1 MRQADTSYTF
11 SRIPD
16 GPQNVERVYN
26 NVRVLSDLDDIL
38 TTDFS
43 FTDRLG
49 QTIAI
54 PTTASK
60 RSIKPIAAEGYC
72 KAVWDFKNGDMLL
85 GEDGKTLYVRDV
97 DRSGANMRLDSWHA
111 ISNLENEYHV
121 PGRDTYSPW
130 NDQLRVECAK
140 KTERVRHGVKF
151 TDRAFI
157 RFNGQMADID
167 SSSPYFS
174 EPFEVTLDVR
184 FDDGLAGQA
193 VQFLRDVTV
202 DDKSGMNLCRMFATP
217 LLEPYKHLTYVLYGD
232 GGNGKGILL
241 NTLAQSLPGLTASVD
256 SQKILGG
263 RRGSGGFDTQQEMGK
278 LIGALWAFDE
288 DADTISLEQLT
299 ALKKISTG
307 DSVTARRIQENAVSF
322 APKCT
327 FIVATNN
334 PVITTMSNAIARRF
348 VYVRMKD
355 GRKPSEFQEL
365 LEFRREYGVA
375 PFLMA
380 SCLTWLQHGD
390 DPYYDVS
397 VGSAADLSEAEQWL
411 VDMICEQGYAVSRDN
426 PYPESAR
433 EHKSSISKLGLKTQ
447 SKKIQDS
454 SIRVLVVADERRFH
468 PYREAWEKDQQQL
481 EEASKPLPVPEP
493 IENSEP
499 VSLAELDFHADYVP
513 ARPDKSALNWKKQ
526 AENSNIDTSVVPDS
540 AAYAVVPK
548 PGFMVIDMDKAH
560 GEDEQDGWESLQY
573 SVGQYGSEE
582 FPKTYLVKTPSG
594 GVHAYYR
601 MPDGLSGHILNKVH
615 VGGANIDLRVD
626 GLGYVVGAGSHTN
639 GGNYQLVDLPDGD
652 SVPVLSN
659 GLIRWLDRAGC
670 IIREQT
676 SAPSTVLSSPAQTAP
691 TQPSPG
697 VLTPLERLLSSAYGD
712 NHSSNGE
719 PPIDMTVIPKGQR
732 NRTLFEWLYG
742 RAANHP
748 ENIEQITRDFYERGR
763 LSGLPDKELDTIFKS
778 VMSRIN

>member
-26 NVRVLSDLDDIL
+26 NVRV
-38 TTDFS
+38 
-43 FTDRLG
+43 
-49 QTIAI
+49 
-54 PTTASK
+54 
-60 RSIKPIAAEGYC
+60 
-72 KAVWDFKNGDMLL
+72 
-85 GEDGKTLYVRDV
+85 

-121 PGRDTYSPW
+121 PGRDAYSPW

-241 NTLAQSLPGLTASVD
+241 NTLAASLPGLTASVD

-322 APKCT
+322 APRCT

-355 GRKPSEFQEL
+355 GRKPSEFASL
-365 LEFRREYGVA
+365 LEFRRQYGVA

-397 VGSAADLSEAEQWL
+397 VGSASDLSEAEQWL

-426 PYPESAR
+426 PYSESAR
-433 EHKSSISKLGLKTQ
+433 EHKSSISKLGLK
-447 SKKIQDS
+447 SGYRWKDNS
-454 SIRVLVVADERRFH
+454 SIRVLVVADERRFK
-468 PYREAWEKDQQQL
+468 PYREAWEKDQKQL
-481 EEASKPLPVPEP
+481 EEASKPLPVPGP
-493 IENSEP
+493 IESTGRISLSEFG
-499 VSLAELDFHADYVP
+499 FHADYVP
-513 ARPDKSALNWKKQ
+513 ARQDKSALNWKKQ
-526 AENSNIDTSVVPDS
+526 AENPAIDTSRIPDT
-540 AAYAVVPK
+540 AAYAVIPQA
-548 PGFMVIDMDKAH
+548 GYMVIDMDKAKAE
-560 GEDEQDGWESLQY
+560 GEQDGWQSLQL
-573 SVGQYGSEE
+573 SVGQYGSSE
-582 FPKTYLVKTPSG
+582 FPRTYLVTTPSG
-594 GVHAYYR
+594 GVHAYYK
-601 MPDGLSGHILNKVH
+601 MPQGLSGHILNKVKA
-615 VGGANIDLRVD
+615 GGHNIDLRVD
-626 GLGYVVGAGSHTN
+626 GLGYVIGAGSTTS
-639 GGNYQLVDLPDGD
+639 GGV
-652 SVPVLSN
+652 
-659 GLIRWLDRAGC
+659 
-670 IIREQT
+670 
-676 SAPSTVLSSPAQTAP
+676 
-691 TQPSPG
+691 
-697 VLTPLERLLSSAYGD
+697 
-712 NHSSNGE
+712 
-719 PPIDMTVIPKGQR
+719 
-732 NRTLFEWLYG
+732 
-742 RAANHP
+742 
-748 ENIEQITRDFYERGR
+748 YE
-763 LSGLPDKELDTIFKS
+763 
-778 VMSRIN
+778 V